1 MLYDAYYRIIS
12 LLYCMFHYYLLMDL
26 NEEPTAYS
34 GRESF
39 TSHKQGADP
48 DLMTPRSKLFGK

>member
-12 LLYCMFHYYLLMDL
+12 LLYCMFHHYLLMDL

-34 GRESF
+34 GRESYL
-39 TSHKQGADP
+39 SKSGSRPGSDDP
-48 DLMTPRSKLFGK
+48 